1 MTPGRP
7 TPELTTIGAPIH
19 RVLKGLATA
28 FACAMLVTPALAD
41 TIANPVAQFSGL
53 DKITGRIISFDVAI
67 DETVQFGSLQITPR
81 ACYTRPLT
89 EAPLTTGFVEADE
102 LTSTNE
108 VKRLFAGW
116 MFAASPGLHGIEHPV
131 YDAWLTDCKGGKE
144 VIPDP
149 TPARLEEPTAPPPPK
164 PGTVPR
170 PRVPRVD
177 PNAPAP
183 RQIRPSLPPQ
193 DANALPQPLPQ
204 PVPQQRPPAR
214 LGPPGLIPP
223 GDIPFDNRR

>member
-1 MTPGRP
+1 MANRGMILRHMIIAATAAAF
-7 TPELTTIGAPIH
+7 TIGVAP
-19 RVLKGLATA
+19 AA
-28 FACAMLVTPALAD
+28 FADRIKHPTAVFA
-41 TIANPVAQFSGL
+41 GL

-81 ACYTRPLT
+81 ACYTRPPT

-102 LTSTNE
+102 ITSGNE
-108 VKRLFAGW
+108 VKRIFAGW

-149 TPARLEEPTAPPPPK
+149 TPAKLEEPNSPPPPPK

-193 DANALPQPLPQ
+193 DANALPQPVPQ
-204 PVPQQRPPAR
+204 PFPQPAPQPLPR
-214 LGPPGLIPP
+214 APVRSNAPPGLIPP